1 MQRDTAISLAP
12 AAPASVRDLLTV
24 VVLTYDR
31 PTEVLRTLHELRRL
45 PESPRIVVVD
55 NGSTRSAADAI
66 AAMHPDVTLVRLP
79 QNLGA
84 AGRNHGIAAVTTPY
98 AAFSDDDTWWTPG
111 SLTAAA
117 HLFERHPQVGV
128 LCARILVG
136 EAGREDPASTAM
148 AQSPLDGAGL
158 PGRAILGFM
167 AGASV
172 IRTHAFREAGGYCP
186 ELFLG
191 GEEELLALDLAARGW
206 RMVYCPQLTVRH
218 FPSGTRDA
226 SGRLALLARNA
237 VWVAA
242 LRLPWRMVA
251 RRALAA
257 LTDHRLRGVRA
268 RIAWQTLRALP
279 WVLGRRQPVPREI
292 ARMRAHIDAMTAWSA
307 P

>member
-1 MQRDTAISLAP
+1 
-12 AAPASVRDLLTV
+12 VRDALTV
-24 VVLTYDR
+24 VVLTYNR
-31 PTEVLRTLHELRRL
+31 PAEVLRTLHELRRL
-45 PESPRIVVVD
+45 PEAPRIVVVD

-66 AAMHPDVTLVRLP
+66 AEIHPDVTLVRLP
-79 QNLGA
+79 ENLGA

-111 SLTAAA
+111 SLASAAR
-117 HLFERHPQVGV
+117 LLDRHPQVGV
-128 LCARILVG
+128 VCARILVG

-148 AQSPLDGAGL
+148 AQSPLDDHGL

-172 IRTHAFREAGGYCP
+172 IRTSAFREAGGYCP
-186 ELFLG
+186 QLFLG

-226 SGRLALLARNA
+226 SGRHALLARNA
-237 VWVAA
+237 VWVAG

-257 LTDHRLRGVRA
+257 LMDPRLSGTRSRV
-268 RIAWQTLRALP
+268 AWQTLRGLP
-279 WVLGRRQPVPREI
+279 WILSSRRTVPREI
-292 ARMRAHIDAMTAWSA
+292 ARMRAHIDATT